1 MSLLQM
7 SIYGSVLILAVV
19 VIRTA
24 AINRLPKKLFLVL
37 WGLALLRLL
46 IPFSIPSVFSVYSL
60 IEQNTAVN
68 HLGQTVISDFAPT
81 IQEEQLELS
90 GEIASMP
97 AIPVSLWFVIWL
109 VGMILCAMF
118 FAISYLHCCFEFTTS
133 LPVQNDFVKKWLEDH
148 KLIRSVSIRQS
159 DRISAPLTYGIV
171 KPIILVPQTTDW
183 KDTTQLQYIFLHEYV
198 HICRFDT
205 VTKLISTF
213 ALCVHWFNP
222 LVWIMYILY
231 NRDMELAC
239 DESVVRLSGE
249 TSKRDY
255 SLMLISMEA
264 KKSGLLP
271 FCNNFSKN
279 AVEERITAIMKIKK
293 TTNGL
298 IIGSLALILMIIM
311 LFVTSAQKKQMIFVF
326 GRLFV
331 STNQDVSEMVISEAG
346 ISEYD
351 SPYIGIIES
360 TVSRGKEPEAEL
372 QSNFGSIGSEIIFN
386 GDGVAVN
393 LNGKWIQFDPQD
405 SADSPQY

>member
-1 MSLLQM
+1 M
-7 SIYGSVLILAVV
+7 
-19 VIRTA
+19 
-24 AINRLPKKLFLVL
+24 
-37 WGLALLRLL
+37 
-46 IPFSIPSVFSVYSL
+46 
-60 IEQNTAVN
+60 
-68 HLGQTVISDFAPT
+68 
-81 IQEEQLELS
+81 
-90 GEIASMP
+90 
-97 AIPVSLWFVIWL
+97 
-109 VGMILCAMF
+109 
-118 FAISYLHCCFEFTTS
+118 
-133 LPVQNDFVKKWLEDH
+133 KKWLEDH

-249 TSKRDY
+249 TSKKDY

-331 STNQDVSEMVISEAG
+331 STNQDVSEMVISEAE